1 MSEFPSL
8 KKTKRKKI
16 KFSPAFS
23 GIEPQEIFL
32 DSLSQKKEKEL
43 GLPERRF
50 EVLLSRK
57 ILKIL
62 FFFILVIIFVFFART
77 FQIQI
82 IEHNKYSALAE
93 ENKFVYSQTQAS
105 RGVIYDSKG
114 KQLVFNNPSFD
125 LIFDKKNFPFSDSER
140 EKILKEISKIINQ
153 DINNLKTKIASEQ
166 NQIVLVS
173 ENLDHQTL
181 ILLETKINNLP
192 GFEIRQNSI
201 RHYKDGP
208 TFSRPIG
215 YTGRI
220 NSNELEENPEFY
232 SNYDYVGRDGLEK
245 SYEEFLRKNPGKIQI
260 EKDARGNLMSKKI
273 VSLPESGKSLVLWL
287 DSELQKKAEE
297 TLKKTLER
305 TGAKK
310 GVAIALNPNNG
321 GVLALV
327 SIPSFDNNLFSK
339 GADQKA
345 LENLLTD
352 SQQPLF
358 NHAISGLYSTGSTIK
373 PLVASAA
380 LEEKIIS
387 PSKKIDCKGKI
398 IIPNR
403 YNPEESTV
411 KNDWTTHG
419 WTDIRKAIAESC
431 NVYFYT
437 VGGGYKEQIGLG
449 PSRIKKY
456 LELFGWGSKT
466 GIDIPAEA
474 QGSIPSPEWK
484 KEVKCES
491 WWDGDTYNLAIGQG
505 DILIT
510 PIQVATSFVA
520 IANGGT
526 LYSPK
531 IVKQIIDSDKNTV
544 NPVRD
549 SEDRDKLKKES
560 ISNGVK
566 EISPD
571 IIRNNFI
578 DPQNLKIVREGMR
591 QAVSGE
597 NSPLAS
603 SVILNSLPV
612 AAAAKTGTAETP
624 IANHYHNWVTVFAP
638 YDDPQIVL
646 TVMVEGIE
654 GLQSAALPTA
664 KEILNWYFSEDK
676 Q

>member
-16 KFSPAFS
+16 KFSAALS

-43 GLPERRF
+43 GRPERKF
-50 EVLLSRK
+50 EVLLSRR

-62 FFFILVIIFVFFART
+62 FFFILAIIFLFFAKT
-77 FQIQI
+77 FQFQI
-82 IEHNKYSALAE
+82 IENKKYSALAE
-93 ENKFVYSQTQAS
+93 ENKFVSSLLQAS
-105 RGVIYDSKG
+105 RGVIYDSAG
-114 KQLVFNNPSFD
+114 NQLVFNNPEFD
-125 LIFDKKNFPFSDSER
+125 LILNKREFPSADSEK
-140 EKILKEISKIINQ
+140 EKILKEVSEIINQ
-153 DINNLKTKIASEQ
+153 DINNLKDKITSEQ
-166 NQIVLVS
+166 NQVVLIS

-192 GFEIRQNSI
+192 GFEIKQNSI
-201 RHYKDGP
+201 RCYLDP
-208 TFSRPIG
+208 ETFSHLLG

-220 NSNELEENPEFY
+220 NPKELKKNLEFY
-232 SNYDYVGRDGLEK
+232 TNYDYIGREGLEK
-245 SYEEFLRKNPGKIQI
+245 SYEEVLRKNPGKVQT
-260 EKDARGNLMSKKI
+260 EKDARGNIISKKI
-273 VSLPESGKSLVLWL
+273 ASLSESGESLVLWL

-297 TLKKTLER
+297 ALKKTLER

-310 GVAIALNPNNG
+310 GVVIALNPNSG
-321 GVLALV
+321 GVLSLV
-327 SIPSFDNNLFSK
+327 SIPGFDNNLFSK

-345 LENLLTD
+345 LKELLADTKEEK
-352 SQQPLF
+352 PFL
-358 NHAISGLYSTGSTIK
+358 NRAISGLYSTGSTIK

-387 PSKKIDCKGKI
+387 PSKKIDCQGKI
-398 IIPNR
+398 IIPNK

-437 VGGGYKEQIGLG
+437 VGGGYKDQVGLG

-456 LELFGWGSKT
+456 LELFGWGNKT

-484 KEVKCES
+484 KEVKGEP

-505 DILIT
+505 DVLIT
-510 PIQVATSFVA
+510 PIQVATSFGA
-520 IANGGT
+520 ISNGGT
-526 LYSPK
+526 LYKPT
-531 IVKQIIDSDKNTV
+531 IVKQIIDSDKN
-544 NPVRD
+544 
-549 SEDRDKLKKES
+549 
-560 ISNGVK
+560 IIK
-566 EISPD
+566 EISPE

-638 YDDPQIVL
+638 YNNPQIVL
-646 TVMVEGIE
+646 TVMVEDID
-654 GLQSAALPTA
+654 GLQAAALPTA
-664 KEILNWYFSEDK
+664 NEILNWYFSKNGEK
-676 Q
+676 